1 MRQNCR
7 HKTKLGLLITKG
19 ESMKSRKLLTTPVL
33 IVTNYR
39 VAPHPDGKFLHSFTP
54 ENTNTA
60 YHFIANQEPI
70 LEEGQRYNIGF
81 TVENGVNWVDVS
93 ATAKADDVDQHK
105 SHYVACLLGEEKRAV
120 ETQKSDERV
129 QHGAT
134 DGHYLGKKY
143 AWRIYGMAVARD
155 TFDAYLADINHPSV
169 LCFTEG
175 SSSTA
180 YKEEGLATA
189 MEALIQTATRVSGNR
204 FRSPLLPSKSWF
216 QIKGIAA
223 ITDKK

>member
-1 MRQNCR
+1 
-7 HKTKLGLLITKG
+7 
-19 ESMKSRKLLTTPVL
+19 MKSRELLTTPVL

-39 VAPHPDGKFLHSFTP
+39 VVPHPDGKFLHSFTP
-54 ENTNTA
+54 ENTNTV
-60 YHFIANQEPI
+60 YQFIANQEPV
-70 LEEGQRYNIGF
+70 LEAGQRYNIGF

-105 SHYVACLLGEEKRAV
+105 SHYVARLLGEEKRAV
-120 ETQKSDERV
+120 ETQKSRERV

-155 TFDAYLADINHPSV
+155 TFDAYLADIKHPSV
-169 LCFTEG
+169 PCLTED
-175 SSSTA
+175 SPSTA
-180 YKEEGLATA
+180 YKEDGLAAA
-189 MEALIQTATRVSGNR
+189 MDALIQTATRVSGNR
-204 FRSPLLPSKSWF
+204 FYSPLLPSKKWF
-216 QIKGIAA
+216 QIKGISA